1 MKIQKAGKEDVERVA
16 ALALLLWPDH
26 TELELIEEFT
36 PLLQSDAAAV
46 FLAVDGEAIGF
57 AQCQLRS
64 DYVEGTSSSPVGYL
78 EGIYVKEAFRRQ
90 GIARALSKAGEDW
103 AKRQGCLEFASDTGV
118 DNISSIQFHKKSGF
132 KEANRIVCFV
142 KRLDGTI

>member
-1 MKIQKAGKEDVERVA
+1 MNIQKAGKEDVEQVA

-46 FLAVDGEAIGF
+46 FLAVEQEAVGF
-57 AQCQLRS
+57 VQCQLRS
-64 DYVEGTSSSPVGYL
+64 DYVEGTGSSPVGYL

-142 KRLDGTI
+142 KRLD